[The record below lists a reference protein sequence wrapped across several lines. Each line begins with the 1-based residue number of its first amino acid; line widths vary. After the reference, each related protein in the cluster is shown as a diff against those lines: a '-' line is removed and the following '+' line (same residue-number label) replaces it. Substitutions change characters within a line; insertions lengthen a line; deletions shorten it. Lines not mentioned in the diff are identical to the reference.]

1 MTKKKLL
8 ENIDTLYK
16 SNNPHTNPLLNEA
29 AIQSLHRLCCPHEHA
44 GTYRKTSATPLGI
57 GHLPPVPEEIDHFMH
72 HFMNQM
78 MTSHIMFHPVEFAII
93 AYKRLLD
100 IFPFESHN
108 EETAVLF
115 MNLLLA
121 QSGYPIIDDPSGL
134 EGYEEAMEQARTMPF
149 PDTDPLVKL
158 VAENLIK
165 EDI

>member
-8 ENIDTLYK
+8 ESIDTAYTT
-16 SNNPHTNPLLNEA
+16 NTPHINPLLNEST
-29 AIQSLHRLCCPHEHA
+29 IQSLHRLCCPFETA
-44 GTYRKTSATPLGI
+44 GSYRTIPAPSLGM
-57 GHLPPVPEEIDHFMH
+57 GHMPPPPSEIEHFMH

-78 MTSHIMFHPVEFAII
+78 ETSHIMFHPVEFAII

-121 QSGYPIIDDPSGL
+121 QGGYPIADDPSKL
-134 EGYEEAMEQARTMPF
+134 DGYEKAMEQARTMPF
-149 PDTDPLVKL
+149 PDTDSLVKL
-158 VAENLIK
+158 VAETLKK
-165 EDI
+165 E

>member
-1 MTKKKLL
+1 MLKSEIFTKLDSACNKH
-8 ENIDTLYK
+8 
-16 SNNPHTNPLLNEA
+16 NPQNNPLLNK
-29 AIQSLHRLCCPHEHA
+29 ITIRTLHRLCCHSEKA
-44 GTYRKTSATPLGI
+44 GTYRTTSAASLGP
-57 GHLPPVPEEIDHFMH
+57 GHIPPVPEEIDHFMH

-78 MTSHIMFHPVEFAII
+78 QTSHIMFHPVEFAII

-121 QSGYPIIDDPSGL
+121 QSGYSIADDPSGL
-134 EGYEEAMEQARTMPF
+134 EGYEKAMEQARTMPF

-158 VAENLIK
+158 IAESLIK
-165 EDI
+165 